1 MTVTNTV
8 TLQICLLLLTMLG
21 IMKADRCVDRNIP
34 GVTTKKV
41 RSLGE
46 IERNNKRSDSGWEGK
61 RKVKDIG
68 KDQTG

>member
-46 IERNNKRSDSGWEGK
+46 IERNNRIKNTNR
-61 RKVKDIG
+61 VKGRGAI
-68 KDQTG
+68 K